1 VLYIGSTLEIIGL
14 LGVYLCNIPL
24 YIYRAVRAVCT
35 GQKVPAYQWL
45 FHVPEWLDDYVK
57 FIGLGM
63 LILFFVLIAI
73 GK

>member
-1 VLYIGSTLEIIGL
+1 MLNIGSTLEIIGL

-24 YIYRAVRAVCT
+24 YIYKVVRAVCA
-35 GQKVPAYQWL
+35 GQKVPAYRWLFYVPQWL
-45 FHVPEWLDDYVK
+45 DHYVR

-63 LILFFVLIAI
+63 LVLFFLLSAI